1 MTYEE
6 AKEYMEKKN
15 RCSMDY
21 ESCKK
26 YEDCKGCPNDVD
38 LDLLPEVMEMAIEAL
53 EKQIPKKPTFEDVGN
68 AFGAILRT
76 CGACGDSV
84 LISAKAMEFE
94 NYCRR
99 CGVKLKEEGAEE

>member
-38 LDLLPEVMEMAIEAL
+38 LDLFPEVMEMAIEAL
-53 EKQIPKKPTFEDVGN
+53 EKKIPKKTKETSLGTECSV
-68 AFGAILRT
+68 
-76 CGACGDSV
+76 CGSIVKIRAC
-84 LISAKAMEFE
+84 AKFA
-94 NYCRR
+94 YCPY
-99 CGVKLKEEGAEE
+99 CGKKIDW